1 MTALQICALISIITS
16 TALLYWIGY
25 RGGLIDG
32 RIEGTDIEH
41 AISAKTIRE
50 LETSL
55 SFIRADHKQLAG
67 RCKQLLDSEK
77 LGPDNYQ
84 NLMAIAEKLKL
95 AAETFRAIN
104 SPTQATQAL
113 ALRNNALNMAVL
125 LEPLELG
132 DAA

>member
-1 MTALQICALISIITS
+1 MTAIQICALISIITS

-50 LETSL
+50 LEASL
-55 SFIRADHKQLAG
+55 SFIRADHKQLALHY
-67 RCKQLLDSEK
+67 KKLLDSQK

-113 ALRNNALNMAVL
+113 ALRNNALTMADR
-125 LEPLELG
+125 LEPIVLG